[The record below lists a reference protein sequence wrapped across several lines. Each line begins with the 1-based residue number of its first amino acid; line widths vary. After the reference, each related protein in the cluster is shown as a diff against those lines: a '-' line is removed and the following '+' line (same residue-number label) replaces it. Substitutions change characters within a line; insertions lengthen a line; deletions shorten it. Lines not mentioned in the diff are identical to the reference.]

1 MGRGEEW
8 DVRLNGNFEFMGL
21 GECNLHTCNLI
32 FDSPGEGFKKP
43 KDSLTLVLDLTPN

>member
-21 GECNLHTCNLI
+21 GECNLHNLI
-32 FDSPGEGFKKP
+32 FDSPGKEFKKT
-43 KDSLTLVLDLTPN
+43 KDTLKIGF